1 MTRPPVQVLLV
12 DDDED
17 DYLLARETIE
27 EIETAEYSVRWMQ
40 TYQDAVHALMTAP
53 ADVCLLDYRLGART
67 GVELLQEVRALG
79 CTVPVIF
86 LTGQTELELD
96 VEAMH
101 AGAEDFLIKG
111 RFTAR
116 ELERAIR
123 YALERASAR
132 AAQQRLTEELRYMQ
146 LAAQRSSQAK
156 STFLASMSHEFRTP
170 LNAILGYSELLIDQ
184 ALEGELE
191 GIADDLGRIR
201 AAGSHLLALVTDIL
215 DLSRIESGK
224 MSLAPQRFLVA
235 ELLREVIDGVSP
247 LLRRNGNQFALRT
260 ADTGEPEELGEL
272 LADTTRVRQIL
283 FNMLS
288 NAGKFTRQGAVTLTV
303 SRRPA
308 RLCDFNR
315 HADEQPIEGI
325 ECVEFAIS
333 DSGIGMTPQQM
344 ERLFEPFTQVDES
357 SGRRFGGSG
366 LGLAISRSL
375 ARTMGGEVWV
385 ESELGRGSVFHL
397 ALPSDIT
404 QASRWRGPEPSGRAE
419 AGSGKAQVPV
429 VFVLG
434 PTDALGRQLRDQL
447 AGVRLD
453 FVIESDLRR
462 GVKLARALGP
472 VLIVHELNLG
482 VPATLTTLGQLARD
496 PAFLDAGVLVYVIDE
511 RGQFGCLLAAGGV
524 LSAPPHPL
532 SLQRL
537 VERRAPDASAPLQLW
552 SNNAV
557 LLRDITEMIRHS
569 RRITGS
575 SVEAPD
581 ALDLHFVD
589 LAAPGASW
597 GLAGGHHNVAAE
609 GQRQPR
615 VVLVAPDDD
624 RASAPSF
631 VAEMR
636 ALVEQAGLPRRELL
650 RALGAAIIA
659 HMTG

>member
-1 MTRPPVQVLLV
+1 M
-12 DDDED
+12 
-17 DYLLARETIE
+17 
-27 EIETAEYSVRWMQ
+27 
-40 TYQDAVHALMTAP
+40 
-53 ADVCLLDYRLGART
+53 
-67 GVELLQEVRALG
+67 
-79 CTVPVIF
+79 
-86 LTGQTELELD
+86 
-96 VEAMH
+96 
-101 AGAEDFLIKG
+101 
-111 RFTAR
+111 
-116 ELERAIR
+116 
-123 YALERASAR
+123 
-132 AAQQRLTEELRYMQ
+132 
-146 LAAQRSSQAK
+146 
-156 STFLASMSHEFRTP
+156 
-170 LNAILGYSELLIDQ
+170 
-184 ALEGELE
+184 
-191 GIADDLGRIR
+191 
-201 AAGSHLLALVTDIL
+201 
-215 DLSRIESGK
+215 
-224 MSLAPQRFLVA
+224 
-235 ELLREVIDGVSP
+235 
-247 LLRRNGNQFALRT
+247 
-260 ADTGEPEELGEL
+260 

-288 NAGKFTRQGAVTLTV
+288 NAGKFTRQGAVALTV

-344 ERLFEPFTQVDES
+344 ERLFEPFSQVDES

-404 QASRWRGPEPSGRAE
+404 QASRWRDPELGPRAE
-419 AGSGKAQVPV
+419 AGPGKVPV

-496 PAFLDAGVLVYVIDE
+496 PALLDASVLVYVVDE
-511 RGQFGCLLAAGGV
+511 RGQFGCLLAVGGV
-524 LSAPPHPL
+524 LSAPPHAL

-537 VERRAPDASAPLQLW
+537 VERRAPDASLPLQLW

-557 LLRDITEMIRHS
+557 LLRDITEMIRHN
-569 RRITGS
+569 RRITAS

-597 GLAGGHHNVAAE
+597 GLLGGHQEAPAGGH
-609 GQRQPR
+609 GQPR

-631 VAEMR
+631 IAEMR

-650 RALGAAIIA
+650 RALGAAIVA
-659 HMTG
+659 RMSG